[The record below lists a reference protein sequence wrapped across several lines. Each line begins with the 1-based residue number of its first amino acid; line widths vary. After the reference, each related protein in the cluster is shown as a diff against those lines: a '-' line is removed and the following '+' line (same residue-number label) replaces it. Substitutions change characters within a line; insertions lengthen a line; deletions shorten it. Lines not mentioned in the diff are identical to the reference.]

1 MRIGIEAQRIFRTN
15 KHGMDY
21 VVLEEIKELQKSD
34 VRNEYFVF
42 VAPGEDR
49 CLKDS
54 KNVHIIEIGNN
65 FYPLWEQFSLPR
77 AVNQLNLDMLHCTSN
92 TAPIRC
98 KVPLILTLH
107 DIIFLEPRDKS
118 NKSFYQDMGWRYR
131 RFVVPRI
138 LKKCKRII
146 TVSDFEF
153 NNIITKLQIPEEKM
167 VMIYNGYN
175 KWFRPVEDTE
185 LIYQQYIEEPGY
197 FFFLGNTDPK
207 KNTERT
213 LTAYS
218 KYLEMSDVK
227 RKLLMADLDRGYLDE
242 IIDRNDIGNIRDHIV
257 MPGYIKNADLPYIY
271 NNAFAFL
278 YTSLRESFGIPL
290 LEAMACGTPV
300 ITSNTSSMPEIGGP
314 DVIMVN
320 PQNANEIT
328 EKMLLL
334 EKDKALYQKQK
345 DIGII
350 RAQQFSWEYTAEQ
363 LLMVYEEVYRQRSQ
377 PNKSKESSFEGFSSF
392 SSIICSSLNS
402 IINWRASGLFCV
414 FNR

>member
-1 MRIGIEAQRIFRTN
+1 MRIGIEAQRIFRKN

-34 VRNEYFVF
+34 TRNEYFVF

-49 CLKDS
+49 CLHDS
-54 KNVHIIEIGNN
+54 KNVHIIEIGSN

-98 KVPLILTLH
+98 KIPLILTLH

-118 NKSFYQDMGWRYR
+118 NKSLYQNMGWRYR

-146 TVSDFEF
+146 TVSEFEF
-153 NNIITKLQIPEEKM
+153 NNIISKLHIPEEKM

-175 KWFRPVEDTE
+175 EWFKPVEDTE

-213 LTAYS
+213 LIAYS
-218 KYLEMSDVK
+218 HYLEKSDVK
-227 RKLLMADLDRGYLDE
+227 RKLLMADLDHSFM
-242 IIDRNDIGNIRDHIV
+242 NDIIERNHIENIKDYMVI
-257 MPGYIKNADLPYIY
+257 PGYIKNADLPFIY

-314 DVIMVN
+314 EVLMVN
-320 PQNANEIT
+320 PQHAEEIT

-334 EKDKALYQKQK
+334 EKDETIYQKQK
-345 DIGII
+345 EIGIR
-350 RAQQFSWEYTAEQ
+350 RAQQFSWKYTAEQ
-363 LLMVYEEVYRQRSQ
+363 LLMVYEDVYRQR
-377 PNKSKESSFEGFSSF
+377 G
-392 SSIICSSLNS
+392 
-402 IINWRASGLFCV
+402 
-414 FNR
+414 

>member
-146 TVSDFEF
+146 TVSDFEY

-213 LTAYS
+213 LIAYS

-227 RKLLMADLDRGYLDE
+227 RKLLMADLDKEYLED
-242 IIDRNDIGNIRDHIV
+242 IIERNHIDNIRDHIV

-363 LLMVYEEVYRQRSQ
+363 LLMVYEDVYRQRS
-377 PNKSKESSFEGFSSF
+377 
-392 SSIICSSLNS
+392 
-402 IINWRASGLFCV
+402 
-414 FNR
+414 

>member
-1 MRIGIEAQRIFRTN
+1 MRIGIEAQRIFRKN

-34 VRNEYFVF
+34 TRNEYFVF

-131 RFVVPRI
+131 RFVVPKI

-213 LTAYS
+213 LIAYS

-227 RKLLMADLDRGYLDE
+227 RKLLMADLDKGYLDE
-242 IIDRNDIGNIRDHIV
+242 IIDRNDIGNIREHIV

-300 ITSNTSSMPEIGGP
+300 ITSNTSSMPEIGGSE
-314 DVIMVN
+314 VIMVN
-320 PQNANEIT
+320 PLNTNEIT
-328 EKMLLL
+328 EMMLLL

-363 LLMVYEEVYRQRSQ
+363 LLMVYEDVYRQRS
-377 PNKSKESSFEGFSSF
+377 
-392 SSIICSSLNS
+392 
-402 IINWRASGLFCV
+402 
-414 FNR
+414 

>member
-1 MRIGIEAQRIFRTN
+1 MRIGIEAQRIFRKN

-34 VRNEYFVF
+34 TRNEYFVF

-49 CLKDS
+49 CLQDS
-54 KNVHIIEIGNN
+54 KNVHIIQIGSN

-98 KVPLILTLH
+98 KIPLILTLH

-175 KWFRPVEDTE
+175 QWFKPVEDTE
-185 LIYQQYIEEPGY
+185 LIYQQYIDEPGY

-213 LTAYS
+213 LIAYS
-218 KYLEMSDVK
+218 KYLEQSDVK
-227 RKLLMADLDRGYLDE
+227 RKLLMADLDRGYLEE
-242 IIDRNDIGNIRDHIV
+242 IINRNDIGNIRDHIV
-257 MPGYIKNADLPYIY
+257 IPGYIKNADLPYIY

-314 DVIMVN
+314 EVIMVN
-320 PQNANEIT
+320 PQNVQEIT

-334 EKDKALYQKQK
+334 EKDEALYQKQK
-345 DIGII
+345 EIGII
-350 RAQQFSWEYTAEQ
+350 RAQQFSWKYTAEQ
-363 LLMVYEEVYRQRSQ
+363 LLTVYEDVYRQR
-377 PNKSKESSFEGFSSF
+377 G
-392 SSIICSSLNS
+392 
-402 IINWRASGLFCV
+402 
-414 FNR
+414 